1 MSDKKRILIVDDAPV
16 IRLMLKDIF
25 TFNNFEV
32 VGEAANGNE
41 AVVKYEELKPDLVT
55 MDIIMPEADGI
66 HGLTEI
72 LKLDPEANVVMVTA
86 IDQRRALMEAVK
98 LGAKDYIVKPFDENR
113 VLSAVE
119 KILK

>member
-1 MSDKKRILIVDDAPV
+1 MADKKRILIVDDAPV

-25 TFNNFEV
+25 TFNDYEV
-32 VGEAANGNE
+32 VGEASNGKE
-41 AVVKYEELKPDLVT
+41 AVEKYTELKPDLVT

-66 HGLTEI
+66 FGLTEI
-72 LKLDPEANVVMVTA
+72 LKVDAKANIVMVTA

-98 LGAKDYIVKPFDENR
+98 IGAKDYIVKPFDENR

-119 KILK
+119 KILG

>member
-1 MSDKKRILIVDDAPV
+1 MADKKRILIVDDAPV

-25 TFNNFEV
+25 SFNEYEV
-32 VGEAANGNE
+32 VGEASNGKE
-41 AVVKYEELKPDLVT
+41 AVEKYSELKPDLVT

-72 LKLDPEANVVMVTA
+72 LKVDPEANVVMVTA

-98 LGAKDYIVKPFDENR
+98 IGAKDYIVKPFDENR

-119 KILK
+119 KILG